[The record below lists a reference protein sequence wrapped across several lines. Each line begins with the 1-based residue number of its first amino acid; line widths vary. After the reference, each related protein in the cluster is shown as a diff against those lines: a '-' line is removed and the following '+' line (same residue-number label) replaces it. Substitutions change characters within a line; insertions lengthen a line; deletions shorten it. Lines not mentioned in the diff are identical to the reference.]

1 MRNKLIG
8 VLVVAAVSIAFG
20 VTCLML
26 VSHVVGQMEVL
37 SMEAQ
42 DLVDQGKTDLAT
54 EKMVQL
60 AGEWEKFR
68 PFLEMLI
75 SHDEMHT
82 VVDRY
87 VEAGVN
93 LERNHLDDFYK
104 SMALLQESLRHI
116 LNQEQ
121 VRWGN
126 VL

>member
-1 MRNKLIG
+1 MRKKLIG
-8 VLVVAAVSIAFG
+8 VLVVAAVSIVFG
-20 VTCLML
+20 LICLML
-26 VSHVVGQMEVL
+26 VSHVVERMETI

-42 DLVDQGKTDLAT
+42 ALVDQGKPDLAK

-75 SHDEMHT
+75 SHNEMHT

-93 LERNHLDDFYK
+93 LERDHLDDFYNA
-104 SMALLQESLRHI
+104 MALLQESLRHI